1 MYAYPYPYTAP
12 VPPVGVSTK
21 AEPRARARTV
31 GAMSLSFL
39 QGLRGDWRF
48 GLAAGGA
55 LCVALAAWS
64 LGDSWRPAF
73 PPAVDAPS
81 SVSAPLISEAEA
93 AQPRHIHIIADEAP
107 PPPAPTERPVRAIMD
122 TQDADTATDLQ
133 PPASAPTS
141 AARAADTPARLTP
154 ASFSSGSD
162 ACAGLAAPS
171 ARMVCASPAL
181 ADRARRL
188 RVAYGRALQT
198 SSDPD
203 ELQAEQTRW
212 LTLRDEA
219 AANGGEPAVAALYD
233 RRIRALDPS
242 E

>member
-73 PPAVDAPS
+73 PQPSDDSASAVS
-81 SVSAPLISEAEA
+81 PLMSEAA
-93 AQPRHIHIIADEAP
+93 PPRFHIIADEAP
-107 PPPAPTERPVRAIMD
+107 PPPLPVERPAQAVMD
-122 TQDADTATDLQ
+122 VQDADILSD
-133 PPASAPTS
+133 PPASASAPATATPISYESPTV
-141 AARAADTPARLTP
+141 
-154 ASFSSGSD
+154 
-162 ACAGLAAPS
+162 AAPGV
-171 ARMVCASPAL
+171 APAP
-181 ADRARRL
+181 A
-188 RVAYGRALQT
+188 
-198 SSDPD
+198 DPD
-203 ELQAEQTRW
+203 
-212 LTLRDEA
+212 
-219 AANGGEPAVAALYD
+219 
-233 RRIRALDPS
+233 
-242 E
+242 